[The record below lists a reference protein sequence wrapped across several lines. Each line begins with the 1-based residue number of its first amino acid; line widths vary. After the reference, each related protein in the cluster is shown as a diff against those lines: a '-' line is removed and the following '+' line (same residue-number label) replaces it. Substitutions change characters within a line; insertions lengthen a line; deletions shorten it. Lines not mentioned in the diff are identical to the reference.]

1 MGKFFSFD
9 KFITPDLIRWFF
21 FLLLF
26 ISFISALGVMDDFM
40 GYSFASKIG
49 GVLAG
54 LIYFVVSA
62 IMSRVFCELLIVIFK
77 INSNLQDG
85 KRAANWQ
92 HDLHHEVVL
101 GKSRDGMKDALLS
114 FASDLH
120 EVFRK
125 HEMLVAAGRTEGVQ
139 LAVSRSLLDLLG
151 QLEGAEGYLG
161 NLHII

>member
-1 MGKFFSFD
+1 MGRFFSFD

-26 ISFISALGVMDDFM
+26 VSFISALGVMDDFM

-77 INSNLQDG
+77 INSTLIQIRNQ
-85 KRAANWQ
+85 
-92 HDLHHEVVL
+92 
-101 GKSRDGMKDALLS
+101 
-114 FASDLH
+114 
-120 EVFRK
+120 
-125 HEMLVAAGRTEGVQ
+125 
-139 LAVSRSLLDLLG
+139 G
-151 QLEGAEGYLG
+151 QQKPQ
-161 NLHII
+161 